1 VWLTVG
7 GKDEPPPALTTR
19 ARARKRRSFPAD
31 PSGQV
36 GLFVCGPTVYD
47 LPHLGHAK
55 TFTQFDFIVRLLRA
69 RGFAVTYVQNITDVD
84 DNIIRRARELGIIDA
99 SELARRYERA
109 YLDDMR
115 ALRNDSVDVY
125 ARASDYVDQV
135 VSQIERLQEAG
146 AAYATADGIYFDLTA
161 FPDYGRL
168 SGRTNVLRRDPVS
181 RLDANPHKRNAGDFV
196 LWKAR
201 KPGEPFWAS
210 QLGDGRPGWHI
221 EDTAISERL
230 LGAQYDLHGGAI
242 DLIFPHH
249 EAEIAQ
255 METISGLRPM
265 VAYWLHTGLLTT
277 SDSKMS
283 KSLGDFV
290 TIRDALATASARAIR
305 FAFFS
310 SHYRSSMRL
319 TDDTFSR
326 AARALDRLD
335 RFVEGHDP
343 DAGAG
348 DPGRAS
354 AARRAIDAAL
364 DDVFDAPRALAV
376 VFDLVREQNRD
387 GTRGQHA
394 RALVRDFLATFALD
408 ADAGSAV
415 VDIDVDRMIEERE
428 EHRRSRRFADADRI
442 RDQLAA
448 HGVILEDS
456 PTGVRWRRSTR

>member
-1 VWLTVG
+1 MSPLQ
-7 GKDEPPPALTTR
+7 LYNTR
-19 ARARKRRSFPAD
+19 ARAKQTFVPAD

-55 TFTQFDFIVRLLRA
+55 TYTQFDFLVRLLRA

-84 DNIIRRARELGIIDA
+84 DKIIRRARELGIIDA

-168 SGRTNVLRRDPVS
+168 SGRTNVLRGDPVS
-181 RLDANPHKRNAGDFV
+181 RLDANPHKRNA
-196 LWKAR
+196 
-201 KPGEPFWAS
+201 
-210 QLGDGRPGWHI
+210 
-221 EDTAISERL
+221 
-230 LGAQYDLHGGAI
+230 
-242 DLIFPHH
+242 
-249 EAEIAQ
+249 
-255 METISGLRPM
+255 
-265 VAYWLHTGLLTT
+265 
-277 SDSKMS
+277 
-283 KSLGDFV
+283 GDFV

-310 SHYRSSMRL
+310 SHYRSPMEL

-335 RFVEGHDP
+335 RFVEGDGRNS
-343 DAGAG
+343 GAG
-348 DPGRAS
+348 DPGRLHDT
-354 AARRAIDAAL
+354 RTAINAAL
-364 DDVFDAPRALAV
+364 DDDFDTPRALAV
-376 VFDLVREQNRD
+376 LFDLVREQNRY
-387 GTRGQHA
+387 GTRKQHA

-415 VDIDVDRMIEERE
+415 VDIDVDWLIEERE
-428 EHRRSRRFADADRI
+428 EHRRNRRFADADRI

>member
-1 VWLTVG
+1 MSPLQLYNTR
-7 GKDEPPPALTTR
+7 TR
-19 ARARKRRSFPAD
+19 AKETFVPAD

-55 TFTQFDFIVRLLRA
+55 TYTQFDFLVRLLRA

-84 DNIIRRARELGIIDA
+84 DRIIRRARELGIDA
-99 SELARRYERA
+99 SELARMFERA
-109 YLDDMR
+109 YLDDRR
-115 ALRNDSVDVY
+115 ALRNDSVDLY
-125 ARASDYVDQV
+125 ARASDYIDEV
-135 VSQIERLQEAG
+135 VSQIERLQQAG
-146 AAYATADGIYFDLTA
+146 PAYATAGGIYFDLTA

-168 SGRTNVLRRDPVS
+168 SGRTNVLRGDPVS

-265 VAYWLHTGLLTT
+265 VACWLHTGLLTT

-283 KSLGDFV
+283 KSLGNFV

-310 SHYRSSMRL
+310 SHYRSPMEL

-326 AARALDRLD
+326 AARALARLD
-335 RFVEGHDP
+335 RFVEAMIGTPAPGTWTPKRH
-343 DAGAG
+343 AQG
-348 DPGRAS
+348 DRRRLRHA
-354 AARRAIDAAL
+354 ACARRALRSGTGAESERHSGTAC
-364 DDVFDAPRALAV
+364 P
-376 VFDLVREQNRD
+376 
-387 GTRGQHA
+387 GTRPRLPCDLRA
-394 RALVRDFLATFALD
+394 R
-408 ADAGSAV
+408 
-415 VDIDVDRMIEERE
+415 
-428 EHRRSRRFADADRI
+428 RRRRLRGG
-442 RDQLAA
+442 RY
-448 HGVILEDS
+448 
-456 PTGVRWRRSTR
+456 

>member
-1 VWLTVG
+1 
-7 GKDEPPPALTTR
+7 
-19 ARARKRRSFPAD
+19 
-31 PSGQV
+31 
-36 GLFVCGPTVYD
+36 
-47 LPHLGHAK
+47 
-55 TFTQFDFIVRLLRA
+55 
-69 RGFAVTYVQNITDVD
+69 
-84 DNIIRRARELGIIDA
+84 
-99 SELARRYERA
+99 
-109 YLDDMR
+109 
-115 ALRNDSVDVY
+115 
-125 ARASDYVDQV
+125 
-135 VSQIERLQEAG
+135 
-146 AAYATADGIYFDLTA
+146 
-161 FPDYGRL
+161 
-168 SGRTNVLRRDPVS
+168 
-181 RLDANPHKRNAGDFV
+181 
-196 LWKAR
+196 
-201 KPGEPFWAS
+201 
-210 QLGDGRPGWHI
+210 
-221 EDTAISERL
+221 
-230 LGAQYDLHGGAI
+230 
-242 DLIFPHH
+242 
-249 EAEIAQ
+249 
-255 METISGLRPM
+255 
-265 VAYWLHTGLLTT
+265 
-277 SDSKMS
+277 MS
-283 KSLGDFV
+283 KSLGSFV

>member
-1 VWLTVG
+1 
-7 GKDEPPPALTTR
+7 
-19 ARARKRRSFPAD
+19 
-31 PSGQV
+31 
-36 GLFVCGPTVYD
+36 
-47 LPHLGHAK
+47 
-55 TFTQFDFIVRLLRA
+55 
-69 RGFAVTYVQNITDVD
+69 VQNITDVD
-84 DNIIRRARELGIIDA
+84 GKIIR
-99 SELARRYERA
+99 
-109 YLDDMR
+109 
-115 ALRNDSVDVY
+115 
-125 ARASDYVDQV
+125 
-135 VSQIERLQEAG
+135 QIERLQEAA

-161 FPDYGRL
+161 FPDYGRR
-168 SGRTNVLRRDPVS
+168 SGRRTNVLRGEPVS

-210 QLGDGRPGWHI
+210 QFGDGRPGWHI
-221 EDTAISERL
+221 ENTAISERR

-277 SDSKMS
+277 SDTKMS
-283 KSLGDFV
+283 KSLGNFV
-290 TIRDALATASARAIR
+290 TIRDALAAASARVTR

-335 RFVEGHDP
+335 PFVEGHDP
-343 DAGAG
+343 DAHTG

-354 AARRAIDAAL
+354 AARTAIDAAL
-364 DDVFDAPRALAV
+364 DDDFDTPRALAV

-394 RALVRDFLATFALD
+394 RALVRDLLATFALD

-415 VDIDVDRMIEERE
+415 VDMDVDRLIEERE

-448 HGVILEDS
+448 YGVILEDS
-456 PTGVRWRRSTR
+456 PTGVRWRRSTH

>member
-1 VWLTVG
+1 MSPLQLYDTR
-7 GKDEPPPALTTR
+7 TR
-19 ARARKRRSFPAD
+19 AEQTFVPAD
-31 PSGQV
+31 PPGQV

-55 TFTQFDFIVRLLRA
+55 TYTQFDFLVRLLRA

-84 DNIIRRARELGIIDA
+84 DKIIR
-99 SELARRYERA
+99 
-109 YLDDMR
+109 
-115 ALRNDSVDVY
+115 
-125 ARASDYVDQV
+125 
-135 VSQIERLQEAG
+135 QIERLQEAA

-168 SGRTNVLRRDPVS
+168 SGRRTNVLRGEPVS

-201 KPGEPFWAS
+201 KPGEPFSAS

-221 EDTAISERL
+221 EDTAVSDRL

-265 VAYWLHTGLLTT
+265 VAYWLHTGLLT
-277 SDSKMS
+277 
-283 KSLGDFV
+283 
-290 TIRDALATASARAIR
+290 ALT
-305 FAFFS
+305 
-310 SHYRSSMRL
+310 
-319 TDDTFSR
+319 
-326 AARALDRLD
+326 
-335 RFVEGHDP
+335 
-343 DAGAG
+343 
-348 DPGRAS
+348 
-354 AARRAIDAAL
+354 
-364 DDVFDAPRALAV
+364 V

-394 RALVRDFLATFALD
+394 RALVRDLLATFALD

-415 VDIDVDRMIEERE
+415 VDIDVDLLIDERE

-442 RDQLAA
+442 RDHLAA

>member
-1 VWLTVG
+1 MSPLQ
-7 GKDEPPPALTTR
+7 LYNTR
-19 ARARKRRSFPAD
+19 ARTKQTFVPAD
-31 PSGQV
+31 PSGHV

-47 LPHLGHAK
+47 VPHLGHAK
-55 TFTQFDFIVRLLRA
+55 TYTQFDFLVRLLRA

-84 DNIIRRARELGIIDA
+84 DKIIRRARELGIDP
-99 SELARRYERA
+99 SDLARGYERA

-125 ARASDYVDQV
+125 ARASDYIDEV
-135 VSQIERLQEAG
+135 VSQIERLQQAG

-168 SGRTNVLRRDPVS
+168 SGRTNVLRGDPVS
-181 RLDANPHKRNAGDFV
+181 RLDANPQKRNAGDFV
-196 LWKAR
+196 LWKTR

-210 QLGDGRPGWHI
+210 QPGDGRPGWHI
-221 EDTAISERL
+221 EDTAISGRL

-255 METISGLRPM
+255 METISGLRPI
-265 VAYWLHTGLLTT
+265 VACWLHTGLLTT

-283 KSLGDFV
+283 KSLGNFV

-310 SHYRSSMRL
+310 SHYRSPMEL
-319 TDDTFSR
+319 TDDTFSQ
-326 AARALDRLD
+326 AARALARLD
-335 RFVEGHDP
+335 RFVEGDGR

-348 DPGRAS
+348 DPGRLHDT
-354 AARRAIDAAL
+354 RTAINAAL
-364 DDVFDAPRALAV
+364 DDDFDTPRALAV
-376 VFDLVREQNRD
+376 LFDLVREKSRY
-387 GTRGQHA
+387 GTREQHA

-408 ADAGSAV
+408 ADAGSAM
-415 VDIDVDRMIEERE
+415 VDIDVDWLIEERE
-428 EHRRSRRFADADRI
+428 KHRRNRRFADADRI

>member
-1 VWLTVG
+1 MSPLQLYDTR
-7 GKDEPPPALTTR
+7 TR
-19 ARARKRRSFPAD
+19 AKQTFVPAD
-31 PSGQV
+31 PSGRV

-55 TFTQFDFIVRLLRA
+55 TYTQFDFLVRLLRA

-84 DNIIRRARELGIIDA
+84 DKIIRRARELRIDA
-99 SELARRYERA
+99 PELARRYERA
-109 YLDDMR
+109 YRDDMR

-125 ARASDYVDQV
+125 ARASDYVDDV
-135 VSQIERLQEAG
+135 ISQIERLLQAG
-146 AAYATADGIYFDLTA
+146 AAYATAGGIYFDLTA
-161 FPDYGRL
+161 FPHYGQL
-168 SGRTNVLRRDPVS
+168 SGRTNVVRGDPVS

-210 QLGDGRPGWHI
+210 PLGDGRPGWHI

-265 VAYWLHTGLLTT
+265 VAYWLHAGLLTA
-277 SDSKMS
+277 SDAKMS
-283 KSLGDFV
+283 KSLGNGV

-310 SHYRSSMRL
+310 SHYRSPMEL
-319 TDDTFSR
+319 TDDSFSR
-326 AARALDRLD
+326 AARALARLD
-335 RFVEGHDP
+335 RFVEGDGR
-343 DAGAG
+343 DAGDG
-348 DPGRAS
+348 DP
-354 AARRAIDAAL
+354 RRLHDTRTAIDAAL
-364 DDVFDAPRALAV
+364 DDDFNTPRALAV
-376 VFDLVREQNRD
+376 LFDLIREGTGY
-387 GTRGQHA
+387 GTRRQHA
-394 RALVRDFLATFALD
+394 RAFVRDFLATFALD

-415 VDIDVDRMIEERE
+415 VDIDVDWLIEERE
-428 EHRRSRRFADADRI
+428 EHRRNRRFADAARV

-448 HGVILEDS
+448 HGVFLEDA

>member
-1 VWLTVG
+1 MSPLQLYNTCAHTKQTFV
-7 GKDEPPPALTTR
+7 
-19 ARARKRRSFPAD
+19 PAD

-47 LPHLGHAK
+47 VPHLGHAK
-55 TFTQFDFIVRLLRA
+55 TYTQFDFLVRLLRA
-69 RGFAVTYVQNITDVD
+69 RGFAVTYVQNITDVND
-84 DNIIRRARELGIIDA
+84 KIIRRARELGIDP
-99 SELARRYERA
+99 SDLARGYERA

-125 ARASDYVDQV
+125 ARASD
-135 VSQIERLQEAG
+135 
-146 AAYATADGIYFDLTA
+146 
-161 FPDYGRL
+161 
-168 SGRTNVLRRDPVS
+168 
-181 RLDANPHKRNAGDFV
+181 
-196 LWKAR
+196 WKAR

-221 EDTAISERL
+221 EATAISERL

-265 VAYWLHTGLLTT
+265 VACWLHTGLLTT

-283 KSLGDFV
+283 KSLGNFV

-310 SHYRSSMRL
+310 SHYRSPMEL

-326 AARALDRLD
+326 AARALARLD
-335 RFVEGHDP
+335 RFVEGDGR

-348 DPGRAS
+348 DPGRLHDT
-354 AARRAIDAAL
+354 RTAINAAL
-364 DDVFDAPRALAV
+364 DDDFDTPRALAGL
-376 VFDLVREQNRD
+376 FDLVREKSRY
-387 GTRGQHA
+387 GTREQHA

-415 VDIDVDRMIEERE
+415 VDVDVDWLIEERE
-428 EHRRSRRFADADRI
+428 EHRRNRRFADADRI

>member
-1 VWLTVG
+1 M
-7 GKDEPPPALTTR
+7 
-19 ARARKRRSFPAD
+19 F
-31 PSGQV
+31 
-36 GLFVCGPTVYD
+36 
-47 LPHLGHAK
+47 
-55 TFTQFDFIVRLLRA
+55 
-69 RGFAVTYVQNITDVD
+69 
-84 DNIIRRARELGIIDA
+84 
-99 SELARRYERA
+99 ERA

-125 ARASDYVDQV
+125 ARASDYIDEVI
-135 VSQIERLQEAG
+135 SQIERLQRAG
-146 AAYATADGIYFDLTA
+146 AAYVTAGGIYFDLTA

-168 SGRTNVLRRDPVS
+168 SGRTNVLRGDPVS
-181 RLDANPHKRNAGDFV
+181 RLDANSHKRNAGDFV

-283 KSLGDFV
+283 KSLGNFV

-310 SHYRSSMRL
+310 SHYRSPMEL

-326 AARALDRLD
+326 AARALARLD
-335 RFVEGHDP
+335 RFVEGDGR

-348 DPGRAS
+348 DPGRLHDK
-354 AARRAIDAAL
+354 RTAINAAL
-364 DDVFDAPRALAV
+364 DDDFDTPRALAV
-376 VFDLVREQNRD
+376 LFDLVREQNRY
-387 GTRGQHA
+387 GTRKQHA

-415 VDIDVDRMIEERE
+415 VDIDVDWLIEERE
-428 EHRRSRRFADADRI
+428 EHRRNRRFADADRI